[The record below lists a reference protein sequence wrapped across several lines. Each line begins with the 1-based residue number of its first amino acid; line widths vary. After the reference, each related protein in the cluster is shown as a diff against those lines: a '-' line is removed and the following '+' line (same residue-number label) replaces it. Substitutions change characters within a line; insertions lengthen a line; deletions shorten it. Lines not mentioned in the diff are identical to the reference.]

1 MFQDVSRGLTQNT
14 PHFPM
19 FFPWFSHLPQ
29 VARRV
34 AAERGEAL
42 GGSVGY
48 AVRFDAVRWPGV
60 ARWSPKG
67 PRDGDLYYLL
77 VNDLNYPDG

>member
-1 MFQDVSRGLTQNT
+1 
-14 PHFPM
+14 M

-60 ARWSPKG
+60 AR
-67 PRDGDLYYLL
+67 
-77 VNDLNYPDG
+77 

>member
-1 MFQDVSRGLTQNT
+1 
-14 PHFPM
+14 M

-48 AVRFDAVRWPGV
+48 AVRFDAVRWPGD
-60 ARWSPKG
+60 RQRG
-67 PRDGDLYYLL
+67 PRDGDWCYLL
-77 VNDLNYPDG
+77 VNYLNYPDG

>member
-1 MFQDVSRGLTQNT
+1 MV
-14 PHFPM
+14 
-19 FFPWFSHLPQ
+19 FPWFSHGFPMVFPWFPQ

-48 AVRFDAVRWPGV
+48 AVRFDAVRGPGGRQTV
-60 ARWSPKG
+60 NYG
-67 PRDGDLYYLL
+67 MVIDITLM
-77 VNDLNYPDG
+77 VNDC